1 MLKFVLFTAILQCI
15 LAQQYQ
21 QKVAPGVPPQNYQV
35 SKYIVSNDL
44 CYLNFIQWVIF
55 IVTFVRLYVNVSFG
69 LGMYCLIM
77 DI

>member
-35 SKYIVSNDL
+35 SKYIVN
-44 CYLNFIQWVIF
+44 NERVIE
-55 IVTFVRLYVNVSFG
+55 TFHYFR
-69 LGMYCLIM
+69 
-77 DI
+77 